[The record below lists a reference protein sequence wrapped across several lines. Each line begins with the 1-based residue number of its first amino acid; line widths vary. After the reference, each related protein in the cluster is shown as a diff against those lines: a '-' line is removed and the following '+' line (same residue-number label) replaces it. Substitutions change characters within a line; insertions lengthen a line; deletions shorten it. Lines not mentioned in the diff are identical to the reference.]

1 MGGSR
6 WPAEA
11 VKPNEQPTER
21 KKGFGDW
28 MNLIKPANEEKDH
41 WVKIRCNLFGF
52 SLSEIGSFVFLKKY
66 FPIIFW

>member
-41 WVKIRCNLFGF
+41 WVNIRCNLFFGF
-52 SLSEIGSFVFLKKY
+52 FLSQK
-66 FPIIFW
+66 

>member
-6 WPAEA
+6 RRAEP
-11 VKPNEQPTER
+11 VKTIEQSQER

-41 WVKIRCNLFGF
+41 WVKIRCILFW
-52 SLSEIGSFVFLKKY
+52 
-66 FPIIFW
+66 FPCPCIPSCFENRILRF